1 MYTATN
7 NSRRALT
14 FLSHLLLTAV
24 LLVSFSLPVAAASLY
39 MKHGQSRNFRFNGDL
54 DTIFISNPQV
64 ADYKVVNNKNIIVYA
79 KNTGVT
85 DLIVYGKNNT
95 VLLKHSISVDPF
107 LSDINQRVTRL
118 FPGNSIEV
126 TRFMGGAT
134 AEDKVVYIIN
144 GSVTDEE
151 SMDAIYQLVGTIV
164 NKGDG
169 SDKKDEKAKSGR
181 VIDER
186 INTEL
191 MVKKKYDNV
200 INRMRLVATNQVNV
214 QLTVVEVSKTFTDAL
229 GIDWSSLTLSSIVN
243 GGTSIN
249 NAGTFNLLG
258 FKGGFDAKNISTVI
272 NAIQNDSVARIMA
285 QPNLSVLSGETADFL
300 VGGEIPILTKSN
312 DNEGTT
318 VTYKEYGIKLS
329 IAAKVEKKSKIKLSL
344 SNEISS
350 IAGSYSFNTY
360 SIPTLTTRRSSS
372 TIELADGDSFA
383 IGGLLTE
390 KDYETLGKVPFIGD
404 VPILGALARNA
415 STQREKTE
423 LVIFATVNLVKPVAS
438 NRDIVLPEYN
448 KTSNNK
454 LFFNVGVDKST
465 RENRLSK
472 DTDKF
477 LSHGGF
483 SQ

>member
-1 MYTATN
+1 M
-7 NSRRALT
+7 
-14 FLSHLLLTAV
+14 LSHLLLTAV
-24 LLVSFSLPVAAASLY
+24 LLSFSLPAAAGALY
-39 MKHGQSRNFRFNGDL
+39 MKHGQSRNFHFTGDL
-54 DTIFISNPQV
+54 DTIFISDPRV

-79 KNTGVT
+79 KNTGTT
-85 DLIVYGKNNT
+85 DLIVYGRNNT

-107 LSDINQRVTRL
+107 LSDINQRVARL

-134 AEDKVVYIIN
+134 AADKVVYIIN

-151 SMDAIYQLVGTIV
+151 SMDAIYQLVGSIV
-164 NKGDG
+164 NSSGG
-169 SDKKDEKAKSGR
+169 EEKDNKSANKR
-181 VIDER
+181 VVDSK
-186 INTEL
+186 INTDLIE
-191 MVKKKYDNV
+191 KKKYANV
-200 INRMRLVATNQVNV
+200 INKMQLVASNQVNV
-214 QLTVVEVSKTFTDAL
+214 HLTVVEVSKTFTDAL

-243 GGTSIN
+243 GGASIN
-249 NAGTFNLLG
+249 NPGTFNLLG

-285 QPNLSVLSGETADFL
+285 QPNLTVLSGETADFL
-300 VGGEIPILTKSN
+300 VGGEIPILSKNS

-350 IAGSYSFNTY
+350 ISGAYSFNAY

-404 VPILGALARNA
+404 IPILGALARN
-415 STQREKTE
+415 SNTQREKTE

-454 LFFNVGVDKST
+454 LFFNVGVDKGT

-477 LSHGGF
+477 LSYGGF